1 MNEWVWFIPFKFK
14 FSASSSASSLWSSF
28 PSLPFESPGYWV
40 NNITPK
46 HSARIVFLHS
56 GFWYVKR
63 KVLLLL
69 FVFVRS
75 FVVVIV
81 EFELNNP
88 NKKNSWILAVCINI
102 WMWIHISSLSFS
114 SCPDAAQQLNVL
126 QHHSKERI
134 LFHRISIQPASKPDK
149 TKVVLQRH
157 QVSSIKREDLLL
169 PILESMI
176 IQQQVCP
183 LARLWMKF
191 IHAILILYFLLV
203 LIILFINL
211 LKVWRRRSQE
221 QEHLWTPR
229 KVSEEDVECSA
240 VLSRSV
246 CVSVCAFRCSTKQ
259 TKKFSVKSSIL
270 LEALP

>member
-1 MNEWVWFIPFKFK
+1 MEPSIVKQATRPEPNLELVQNQSEKKGGIFCSILSLQYTSLPLLSESLHRFSEWMNEWVWFIPFKFK

-126 QHHSKERI
+126 
-134 LFHRISIQPASKPDK
+134 
-149 TKVVLQRH
+149 
-157 QVSSIKREDLLL
+157 
-169 PILESMI
+169 
-176 IQQQVCP
+176 
-183 LARLWMKF
+183 
-191 IHAILILYFLLV
+191 
-203 LIILFINL
+203 
-211 LKVWRRRSQE
+211 
-221 QEHLWTPR
+221 
-229 KVSEEDVECSA
+229 
-240 VLSRSV
+240 
-246 CVSVCAFRCSTKQ
+246 
-259 TKKFSVKSSIL
+259 
-270 LEALP
+270 